1 MKISRTAWIHLFL
14 AVGLALAALFFIRLH
29 NASGE
34 TQSSDSVT
42 AGHRLA
48 GAWCKECH
56 AIDAITAGPAGAAPA
71 FAAIANQPSTT
82 ELALKVFLRSN
93 HPSMPNIVIAPDQ
106 ADDLVRYILSLKR
119 N

>member
-14 AVGLALAALFFIRLH
+14 AVGLAFAALFFIRLH

-34 TQSSDSVT
+34 SQSSDSVS

-56 AIDAITAGPAGAAPA
+56 AIDAITAGAASAAPA
-71 FAAIANQPSTT
+71 FTAIANQPSTT
-82 ELALKVFLRSN
+82 ELALKVFLRSSHQN
-93 HPSMPNIVIAPDQ
+93 MPNIVITPDQ
-106 ADDLVRYILSLKR
+106 ADDLVSYILSLKHS
-119 N
+119 